1 MGFTR
6 YIVEENNFPPESN
19 YPILDNFSI
28 SFLLKNFN
36 HKFANSSFFGKRKTV
51 CPVKLVK
58 QPLQEH
64 LLTTFNF
71 FLFYFTLKFRTGI

>member
-28 SFLLKNFN
+28 FFLLMNFN
-36 HKFANSSFFGKRKTV
+36 HKFANSSF
-51 CPVKLVK
+51 LAYEK
-58 QPLQEH
+58 QYADRAQL
-64 LLTTFNF
+64 NW
-71 FLFYFTLKFRTGI
+71 